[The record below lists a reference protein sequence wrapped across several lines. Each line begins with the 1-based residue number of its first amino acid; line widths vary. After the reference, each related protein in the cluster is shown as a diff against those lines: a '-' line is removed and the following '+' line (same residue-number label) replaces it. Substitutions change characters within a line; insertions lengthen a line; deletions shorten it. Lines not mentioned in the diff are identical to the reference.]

1 MRAAVLLGVRGAFQS
16 REVTMAKGKMV
27 VGKSTQAL
35 ALAADVAKA
44 AKTAPVT
51 LDVKLVHSE
60 HWPAAQKYAKRAASL
75 VIGDK
80 ASHAGA
86 LKEVTEGG
94 ALDRKI
100 AAFWKPIKQ
109 SIDRVK
115 NAVLDLEKEERAAV
129 TAGRDP
135 LEERCV
141 AWKRIEDA
149 RVEAAERV
157 IREANEVT
165 ARAAREVEL
174 KAAEDAAAAIEAE
187 SPDLSAKELWFVTK
201 VFEQD
206 IDLDSGNMIDLT
218 AMSVITKQAGYAD
231 PRGYAER
238 LAKSEKI
245 RTAVADLRSAAAL
258 REQAAALR
266 EQPIVVP
273 APEVESNLGTFSGA
287 HYTKNYTFGGFEA
300 EGLAKFI
307 AAYKAGELPD
317 EAMVP
322 DLVHLRRMAKD
333 LKEKFPQSY
342 PGCTLKFEEGV
353 AG

>member
-1 MRAAVLLGVRGAFQS
+1 MAKNGKTNTIAMIAKRAGEITKRAAETS
-16 REVTMAKGKMV
+16 
-27 VGKSTQAL
+27 
-35 ALAADVAKA
+35 
-44 AKTAPVT
+44 APKT
-51 LDVKLVHSE
+51 LDVKLTHSE
-60 HWPAAQKYAKRAASL
+60 FWPAAIAYRDRAGKV

-115 NAVLDLEKEERAAV
+115 NAVLDLEKSERAAV
-129 TAGRDP
+129 AAGRDP
-135 LEERCV
+135 LEIRCV
-141 AWKRIEDA
+141 EWKRIDDA
-149 RVEAAERV
+149 RVAEAERV
-157 IREANEVT
+157 IREANEAT
-165 ARAAREVEL
+165 ARAARELQL

-187 SPDLSAKELWFVTK
+187 SPNLSPRELWFVTK
-201 VFEQD
+201 VFEQE
-206 IDLDSGNMIDLT
+206 IDLDSGNMIDLM
-218 AMSVITKQAGYAD
+218 AMAVIAKQAGYSD
-231 PRGYAER
+231 PRPYAMR

-245 RTAVADLRSAAAL
+245 RTAVADLRAAKAL

-266 EQPIVVP
+266 EQPIITP
-273 APEVESNLGTFSGA
+273 APEVETNLGTFSGA
-287 HYTKNYTFGGFEA
+287 HYTKNYTLDKVA
-300 EGLAKFI
+300 ELDKFI

-322 DLVHLRRMAKD
+322 NEVHLRRMAKD
-333 LKEKFPQSY
+333 LKEKFPQAY